1 MNNDDHDL
9 VHVLCE
15 AFGITPV
22 EHDIIPY
29 GSGLINKTF
38 LLKDRIDGNDW
49 LLQQVNTAVFKQ
61 PELIAYNNYLAA
73 EHLRSHHPDYRFMRG
88 RRTALGKDLFM
99 DPELG
104 AWRVFPY
111 FANTI
116 SFDQAVSPAQAF
128 AAAQQFGRLLNK
140 LDGVYVGAFKTIIPG
155 FHDTAAR
162 FAAFQRSM
170 ESAMPERL
178 ELGSDPIAFYLAHA
192 HIVEEYN
199 AVMADRSI
207 QTRITHNDTKL
218 NNVLFDKDTGEAVC
232 VVDLDTLMPGK
243 AIFDLGDMIRTFI
256 STAAE
261 DDPDPAHTRINA
273 DVFEQLVKGW
283 TSEMA
288 PLLSPSEMKLL
299 YWSGQLLMFE
309 QGIRFL
315 TDFLLNDVYYR
326 TERPLHNLD
335 RARNQ
340 MHLLRAYTERREAL
354 EGRAQA
360 ALAAVRR

>member
-1 MNNDDHDL
+1 MTTGDNDL
-9 VHVLCE
+9 VRVLCD
-15 AFGITPV
+15 AFGIQPV

-38 LLKDRIDGNDW
+38 LLKDRIDGNHW
-49 LLQQVNTAVFKQ
+49 LLQQVNTAVFKR
-61 PELIAYNNYLAA
+61 PELIAFNNYLAA
-73 EHLRSHHPDYRFMRG
+73 EHLRSHYPDYLFMRG
-88 RRTALGKDLFM
+88 RRTAEGKELFL

-116 SFDQAVSPAQAF
+116 SYDQAVSPAQAF
-128 AAAQQFGRLLNK
+128 AAAQQFGRLTRK
-140 LDGVYVGAFKTIIPG
+140 LDGVYVGAFQTIIPG

-162 FAAFQRSM
+162 FAVFQQSI
-170 ESAMPERL
+170 ESATPERR
-178 ELGSDPIAFYLAHA
+178 EQAREVIDFFLARQ
-192 HIVEEYN
+192 HIVDQYN
-199 AVMADRSI
+199 AAMADPGV

-261 DDPDPAHTRINA
+261 DDPDPAHTHIDA
-273 DVFEQLVKGW
+273 EVFEQLVRGW

-288 PLLSPSEMKLL
+288 PLLSDSEKALL

-315 TDFLLNDVYYR
+315 TDFLQNDVYYR
-326 TERPLHNLD
+326 TTRPGHNLD
-335 RARNQ
+335 RAMNQ
-340 MHLLRAYTERREAL
+340 MYLLKAYEERKEEL
-354 EGRAQA
+354 EGR
-360 ALAAVRR
+360 VR